1 MCSGHDAKHFEGEKK
16 LKDRIFSVYDQCDTN
31 VEPLPKARKQ
41 FFPRLKDFA
50 RKEGRPIK
58 TVFD

>member
-1 MCSGHDAKHFEGEKK
+1 MCSGHDTKQFEGEKK
-16 LKDRIFSVYDQCDTN
+16 LKDRIFSVYDQCATN
-31 VEPLPKARKQ
+31 VEPFRKAREQ

-50 RKEGRPIK
+50 TKEGRLIK

>member
-1 MCSGHDAKHFEGEKK
+1 MLNILRVKKK
-16 LKDRIFSVYDQCDTN
+16 LKDRIFSVYDQCATN
-31 VEPLPKARKQ
+31 VEPLRKARKQ

-50 RKEGRPIK
+50 RKEGRPTK